1 MKRVSLPALVSKLS
15 PDLRRF
21 LDRVRDS
28 FESPDGFVTKKE
40 LKSTSGF
47 SSGSDGSLVF
57 DGSDYVDPDAS
68 CVAPPVP
75 TALTITGAM
84 TSIMLEWAGTAYGA
98 CYSHTEIWRASTNAL
113 GSAVLIGTTVS
124 GAYADAVGSDG
135 SYFYWVRM
143 VNVNG
148 VEGGFNTTIG
158 VTGATSPDLTYV
170 FGQLTATYGTGTTEP
185 YFFVPPPPAAATLI
199 DGVTI
204 PTGTYMKS
212 ALIHDGSIVNA
223 KIGTAAVETAKIKD
237 AAIIAA
243 KIGTAAVETAKI
255 KTAAI
260 TTAKIDNAAI
270 TNAKIA
276 NLAVHN
282 ANILDAAITNA
293 KIHDG
298 IQSSNF
304 NSGIAGWR
312 MSKAYGLEVNNAG
325 VFRGKL
331 DVGSATSGARMEI
344 NNTRIRV
351 FDSSGVL
358 RVTLGNLD
366 TVAPTS
372 GVVNGSFASSTTAVV
387 GSTIAISS
395 SGTSTNS
402 MWLAPNGTS
411 SFAPTGSMTTSAS
424 GVSTSIKM
432 PDIEG
437 TYYGYVIDEAGN
449 VSVKSSASYTTTSM
463 SNVVLATS
471 TTSSPGGTVAI
482 VSTGSLASQIWM
494 APTGTTVFF
503 AYNNQTKSTNGT
515 STTILAPTLA
525 GTYFIYVIDA
535 AGNIS
540 SRSTASVVVA

>member
-185 YFFVPPPPAAATLI
+185 YFFVPAAPPTLI
-199 DGVTI
+199 GGVTI

-212 ALIHDGSIVNA
+212 ALIHNGSIVAA

-237 AAIIAA
+237 AAITEL
-243 KIGTAAVETAKI
+243 KVGS
-255 KTAAI
+255 
-260 TTAKIDNAAI
+260 AAI
-270 TNAKIA
+270 TNAKIK
-276 NLAVHN
+276 N
-282 ANILDAAITNA
+282 ATIEGAKIKNATIDGAKIQNAAINNAHILDASITNV

-503 AYNNQTKSTNGT
+503 AYNNQTKSINGT

-540 SRSTASVVVA
+540 RRSSASVVVA

>member
-1 MKRVSLPALVSKLS
+1 VQTVASSVDGIEGKYAVKIDNAGHVTGYGLISTNNTGTPTSE
-15 PDLRRF
+15 F
-21 LDRVRDS
+21 GVRADN
-28 FESPDGFVTKKE
+28 FW
-40 LKSTSGF
+40 
-47 SSGSDGSLVF
+47 
-57 DGSDYVDPDAS
+57 
-68 CVAPPVP
+68 VAPPSTVAASAP
-75 TALTITGAM
+75 TTGLYKGRVWVHSTTNAVKYYTGTAWSTTPQTIPFTVKTSPTFDVDGTTVLIPAGVYIDTAYIKNAAITGAKIGLLAVD
-84 TSIMLEWAGTAYGA
+84 SAHIVLGA
-98 CYSHTEIWRASTNAL
+98 ITEA
-113 GSAVLIGTTVS
+113 
-124 GAYADAVGSDG
+124 
-135 SYFYWVRM
+135 
-143 VNVNG
+143 
-148 VEGGFNTTIG
+148 TIG
-158 VTGATSPDLTYV
+158 
-170 FGQLTATYGTGTTEP
+170 
-185 YFFVPPPPAAATLI
+185 AAA
-199 DGVTI
+199 VT
-204 PTGTYMKS
+204 S
-212 ALIHDGSIVNA
+212 A
-223 KIGTAAVETAKIKD
+223 KIG
-237 AAIIAA
+237 
-243 KIGTAAVETAKI
+243 
-255 KTAAI
+255 TAAI

-276 NLAVHN
+276 NAAITT
-282 ANILDAAITNA
+282 ANIDNAAITNA

-540 SRSTASVVVA
+540 SGSSASVVVA